1 MNLTKIRILLEKFY
15 DGESTLEEENQLII
29 FFSSEDIPESL
40 ESDKK
45 LFLSM
50 KCKDSDI
57 KVPDDL
63 NDNISDFI
71 DELTTQDKQ
80 ENKIKRVNLFTTHV
94 RIFSIAASII
104 ILFGIGWFIN
114 DNNTKPKDTFTN
126 PIEAYNETQRILSY
140 VASNLKNG
148 EKAMA
153 ISEEKIGKVKKAF
166 QGNIT
171 LE

>member
-1 MNLTKIRILLEKFY
+1 MFAQFYREQEKRLKNNLKKSLNMNLTKIRILLEKFY

-71 DELTTQDKQ
+71 D
-80 ENKIKRVNLFTTHV
+80 
-94 RIFSIAASII
+94 
-104 ILFGIGWFIN
+104 
-114 DNNTKPKDTFTN
+114 
-126 PIEAYNETQRILSY
+126 
-140 VASNLKNG
+140 
-148 EKAMA
+148 
-153 ISEEKIGKVKKAF
+153 
-166 QGNIT
+166 
-171 LE
+171 